1 MSKYIN
7 ADELLKKL
15 PDDLPYKGSV
25 RRVLMQAPGVDV
37 FAEIE
42 EGIKAA
48 VAALAFENN
57 PVHRMVKRET
67 YSSMM
72 RFIKIIEEK
81 YTEVENEV

>member
-1 MSKYIN
+1 MSKYID

-25 RRVLMQAPGVDV
+25 KRVLMQAPGVDV
-37 FAEIE
+37 FSEIE

-72 RFIKIIEEK
+72 YFIKSIEARCREG
-81 YTEVENEV
+81 ENG